1 MWVMKNRHAHVSRRT
16 FLAGVAGAV
25 AAGAAAWPT
34 SSDASGRELE
44 TTRLRMP
51 STPGICIAPLY
62 VAEDVLRA
70 EGFTDVQYIKV
81 KPDDVE
87 NLVASGDADLSVTYG
102 VRLVHRLDSGLP
114 ITVVAGVHSGCNELF
129 VTDRIRS
136 LRDLRG
142 RTIAVGVLGG
152 TQHQLVAI
160 VLAHIGLDWRKDVKV
175 EVHTSADAIRLLG
188 EGKIDAFFGLPP
200 EPQELRA
207 RKIGRVLLDNG
218 RDRPWSQYYC
228 CMLAAN
234 RDFHRKHPVATKRAV
249 RAILKAADMCAQ
261 EPDRI
266 ARQLVDRQFTASYD
280 YARATL
286 REVGYRVWRDLDPEE
301 TIRFYALRMR
311 EAGFVK
317 SAPQKLI
324 SEGTNWRVL
333 NELRAELK
341 S

>member
-1 MWVMKNRHAHVSRRT
+1 MKNRHAHVSRRA

-25 AAGAAAWPT
+25 AAGTAAWPT
-34 SSDASGRELE
+34 RGDASERELE
-44 TTRLRMP
+44 TRRLRMP
-51 STPGICIAPLY
+51 RSLGICIAPQY
-62 VAEDVLRA
+62 VAEDLLRA
-70 EGFTDVQYIKV
+70 EGFTDVQYINV

-87 NLVASGDADLSVTYG
+87 NLVASGDADVSTTYG

-114 ITVVAGVHSGCNELF
+114 ITAVAGVHSGCNELF

-142 RTIAVGVLGG
+142 RTVAVGTLGG
-152 TQHQLVAI
+152 IQHHLVAI

-175 EVHTSADAIRLLG
+175 EVHSSADAIRLLG
-188 EGKIDAFFGLPP
+188 EGKVDAFYALPP

-207 RKIGRVLLDNG
+207 RQIGHVLLDNG
-218 RDRPWSQYYC
+218 RDRPWSQYFC

-234 RDFHRKHPVATKRAV
+234 RDFQRKHPVATKRAV
-249 RAILKAADMCAQ
+249 RAILKAADLCSR
-261 EPDRI
+261 EPDRV
-266 ARQLVDRQFTASYD
+266 ARQLVDRQFTANYD

-286 REVGYRVWRDLDPEE
+286 REVGYRAWRDLDPEE

-324 SEGTNWRVL
+324 SEGTDWRIL
-333 NELRAELK
+333 NELRTELK